1 MQYEG
6 EASAPDSGFVHSA
19 LLYGSGDAFME
30 VALSFLEQGV
40 ASGEPALVAV
50 RSENVENLREA
61 LGGEPEEV
69 TLLSADEWYETS
81 AGTRDKLARWIADEA
96 GDGRVRVLAE
106 PPWAVG
112 NEAQVRDR
120 ARHESVTNLAFA
132 GIEGDFLCA
141 YDEGE
146 LPTEILEHARRTHST
161 IAAPGGGYPSRRFED
176 PHEFCRRLDSA
187 VEPPRGEPVT
197 VLDFNLADLRRVR
210 RLVTSM
216 AVARGLSG
224 SRADELALAVN
235 EIASNAVVHGSLPA
249 TLRIWERAGELICE
263 VSDAGE
269 GIEDEFAGQFTPPSD
284 SIGGRGI
291 WLARMLCDAVEIR
304 KDAGCTVSVHA
315 AAPSYALAR

>member
-6 EASAPDSGFVHSA
+6 EASAPDIGFVHSA
-19 LLYGSGDAFME
+19 LVYRSDDAFME
-30 VALSFLEQGV
+30 VALPCLEEGM
-40 ASGEPALVAV
+40 AAGEPALVAV
-50 RSENVENLREA
+50 RPENAESLREA
-61 LGGEPEEV
+61 LGGEPEGI

-81 AGTRDKLARWIADEA
+81 AGTRDKVAQWIADEA

-106 PPWAVG
+106 QPWAIG
-112 NEAQVRDR
+112 NEAQVRDW

-132 GIEGDFLCA
+132 GIEGEFLCA
-141 YDEGE
+141 YDER
-146 LPTEILEHARRTHST
+146 LLTMEIVEHARRTHPT
-161 IAAPGGGYPSRRFED
+161 IAGPDGNDPSRGFED

-187 VEPPRGEPVT
+187 VERPEGEPMI

-210 RLVTSM
+210 RIVTSM
-216 AVARGLSG
+216 AVARGHSG

-263 VSDAGE
+263 VSDAGD
-269 GIEDEFAGQFTPPSD
+269 GIEDAFAGQFTPPSD

-304 KDAGCTVSVHA
+304 NDAGCTVSVHA
-315 AAPSYALAR
+315 DAPSYALAR